1 MTDSQTPPEETATT
15 TAPPPPAS
23 PEPPAATAKPAKLS
37 RGRRITVWTL
47 VVLASLIGLITV
59 LTVWVD
65 RQMLDNNQWKK
76 SSADL
81 INDPAIRSAL
91 SVYLVDQLYSN
102 IDVEQQLQSQLPKNL
117 KGLAG
122 PVSAALRQ
130 PATNGVDFLLA
141 RPRVQ
146 QTFINASAVAHQ
158 KLVNV
163 LENKTGY
170 GISTGNGVVTV
181 NLSAL
186 VKELGAQLGLPSA
199 ALDKLPPNVGVI
211 TVMKSSQ
218 LSAAQT
224 GVRIIKALSV
234 WLIVLVLFLYGLAV
248 YLARGRR
255 RETLRN
261 VGWAFVVVGLIVLIV
276 RRTGGNYVIDGL
288 VKPANRPA
296 VHHLWA
302 IESSILGQAG
312 RALVLYGLVT
322 MLAAVLAGPTRIA
335 VATRRAAAPMLE
347 HRPGI
352 SWSILGAVYLLVILW
367 APTHAL
373 ETWWGI
379 LLFGALIA
387 LGFEALRRQ
396 TVQEFPDAAF
406 AGAGMAASVRGWG
419 SRAASHRPH
428 DAGGNT
434 TADELARLAELH
446 QAGALTDEEF
456 AQAKAAALAR

>member
-1 MTDSQTPPEETATT
+1 MTDSQTPPEETAATS
-15 TAPPPPAS
+15 APPPS
-23 PEPPAATAKPAKLS
+23 PEPPAPPPKPAKLS
-37 RGRRITVWTL
+37 RSRRMTVWAL
-47 VVLASLIGLITV
+47 VILASVLGLVTV

-81 INDPAIRSAL
+81 INDPKIRSAL
-91 SVYLVDQLYSN
+91 SIYLVDQLYGN
-102 IDVEQQLQSQLPKNL
+102 VDVEQQLQNQLPKNL

-146 QTFINASAVAHQ
+146 QMFVNASAVAHQ

-170 GISTGNGVVTV
+170 GISTGKGVVTV
-181 NLSAL
+181 NLSQL
-186 VKELGAQLGLPSA
+186 VKELGAELGLPKA
-199 ALDKLPPNVGVI
+199 ALDKLPPDAGVF
-211 TVMKSSQ
+211 TVLKSNQ

-261 VGWAFVVVGLIVLIV
+261 VGWAFVVVGLLVLIV
-276 RRTGGNYVIDGL
+276 RRTGGSYVIDAL

-296 VHHLWA
+296 AGHLWA
-302 IESSILGQAG
+302 IESTILGSTG
-312 RALVLYGLVT
+312 RALLLYGLVT

-335 VATRRAAAPMLE
+335 VATRRAMAPMLE
-347 HRPGI
+347 HRPGV
-352 SWSILGAVYLLVILW
+352 SWSILGAIYLLVILW

-373 ETWWGI
+373 ETWWGV
-379 LLFGALIA
+379 LLFGVLIA
-387 LGFEALRRQ
+387 VGFEVLRRQ
-396 TVQEFPDAAF
+396 TVAEFPDAAF
-406 AGAGMAASVRGWG
+406 AGAGMAASVRTWG
-419 SRAASHRPH
+419 SRAASHRSH
-428 DAGGNT
+428 HAGGST
-434 TADELARLAELH
+434 TADEIARLHELH

-456 AQAKAAALAR
+456 AQAKAAALRA

>member
-1 MTDSQTPPEETATT
+1 MTDSQTPPKDAPAAPAPETK
-15 TAPPPPAS
+15 PPA
-23 PEPPAATAKPAKLS
+23 PPAAPAKLS
-37 RGRRITVWTL
+37 RGRRITVWVL
-47 VVLASLIGLITV
+47 VILASLIGLITV

-65 RQMLDNNQWKK
+65 RQMLDNNQWRK

-81 INDPAIRSAL
+81 VNDPAIRSAL

-102 IDVEQQLQSQLPKNL
+102 INVEQELKSQLPKNL
-117 KGLAG
+117 QGLAG
-122 PVSAALRQ
+122 PAAAALRQ
-130 PATNGVDFLLA
+130 PATQGVDFLLA

-146 QTFINASAVAHQ
+146 QTFVNASAVAHQ

-181 NLSAL
+181 NLSEL
-186 VKELGAQLGLPSA
+186 VKELGAQLGLPSS
-199 ALDKLPPNVGVI
+199 ALAKLPQNAGVI
-211 TVMKSSQ
+211 TVMKSDQ

-224 GVRIIKALSV
+224 GVRILKAASV
-234 WLIVLVLFLYGLAV
+234 WLIVLVLFLYGLAI

-261 VGWAFVVVGLIVLIV
+261 IGWAFVVIGLLVLIV
-276 RRTGGNYVIDGL
+276 RRTGGSYVIDNL
-288 VKPANRPA
+288 VKSAYRPP
-296 VHHLWA
+296 VRHLWA
-302 IESSILGQAG
+302 IESSILGQTG
-312 RALVLYGLVT
+312 RALVLYGLVA
-322 MLAAVLAGPTRIA
+322 MLGAVLAGPTRVA
-335 VATRRAAAPMLE
+335 VAARRGIAPMLE
-347 HRPGI
+347 QRPGI
-352 SWSILGAVYLLVILW
+352 SWSILGAFYLLVILW

-373 ETWWGI
+373 GTWWGV

-406 AGAGMAASVRGWG
+406 AGAGMVASARALG

-428 DAGGNT
+428 HAGGT
-434 TADELARLAELH
+434 STADEIARLAELH

>member
-1 MTDSQTPPEETATT
+1 MTDSQTPPEETAAPA
-15 TAPPPPAS
+15 APPPPPA
-23 PEPPAATAKPAKLS
+23 PAPPAVPARPPKLS
-37 RGRRITVWTL
+37 RSRRITVWTL
-47 VVLASLIGLITV
+47 VILASLLALITV

-76 SSADL
+76 SSAEL

-91 SVYLVDQLYSN
+91 SIYLVDQLYSN
-102 IDVEQQLQSQLPKNL
+102 IDVEQQLKNQLPKNL
-117 KGLAG
+117 KGIAG
-122 PVSAALRQ
+122 PVSAALRE

-146 QTFINASAVAHQ
+146 QTFVNASAVAHQ

-181 NLSAL
+181 NLSQL
-186 VKELGAQLGLPSA
+186 VKELGAELGLPSA
-199 ALDKLPPNVGVI
+199 ALDKLPANAGVI

-224 GVRIIKALSV
+224 GVRILKAASA
-234 WLIVLVLFLYGLAV
+234 WAIVLVLVLYGLAI

-261 VGWAFVVVGLIVLIV
+261 IGWAFVVIGLLVLIV
-276 RRTGGNYVIDGL
+276 RRTGGSYVIDGL

-296 VHHLWA
+296 AHHLWA
-302 IESSILGQAG
+302 IESSILGQTG
-312 RALVLYGLVT
+312 RALILYGLVA
-322 MLAAVLAGPTRIA
+322 MLGATLAGPTRVA
-335 VATRRAAAPMLE
+335 VAVRRWMAPMLE
-347 HRPGI
+347 RRPGVC
-352 SWSILGAVYLLVILW
+352 WSVLGAIYLLVILW

-373 ETWWGI
+373 GTWWGI

-396 TVQEFPDAAF
+396 TVREFPDAAF
-406 AGAGMAASVRGWG
+406 AGAGMTASVRALG
-419 SRAASHRPH
+419 SRAAGAGHRRS
-428 DAGGNT
+428 GGS
-434 TADELARLAELH
+434 TAADQIARLAELH
-446 QAGALTDEEF
+446 DAGALTDEEF
-456 AQAKAAALAR
+456 AQAKATALQA